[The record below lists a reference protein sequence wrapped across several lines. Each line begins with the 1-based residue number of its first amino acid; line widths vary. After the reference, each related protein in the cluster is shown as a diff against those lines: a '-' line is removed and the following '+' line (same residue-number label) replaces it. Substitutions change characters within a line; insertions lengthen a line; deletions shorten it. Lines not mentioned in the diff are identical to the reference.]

1 MLDRKPVR
9 FEDAMGAAH
18 RKSRSP
24 GMPVAPVGFRIRF
37 EAKRRCSH
45 SGKKTVQYWGRPYGC
60 HTGVRMN
67 CGGGGKWRSVY
78 MSRGG
83 QAVAGGPERGG
94 PLGRAHRASCTM
106 SFSVRQGDFHV
117 GTEQGSDRRY
127 GVREGCGKD
136 TRGHRCLGFPLAVAR
151 CGGYPARKGGFP

>member
-37 EAKRRCSH
+37 EAKRRCPH
-45 SGKKTVQYWGRPYGC
+45 SGKKSVQYWGRPYEC

-67 CGGGGKWRSVY
+67 CGGGGKRRSVY
-78 MSRGG
+78 MSQDEAG
-83 QAVAGGPERGG
+83 QAGPERGTG
-94 PLGRAHRASCTM
+94 SVGRHIERP
-106 SFSVRQGDFHV
+106 VRCLFVSQGDSHV
-117 GTEQGSDRRY
+117 GTEQDSDRRY
-127 GVREGCGKD
+127 GVREVCGKD
-136 TRGHRCLGFPLAVAR
+136 TRGHCCLGFPLAVAR